1 MEIADLNLISDFE
14 AGIKC
19 LQNNPSFISKLKPPQ
34 LYSFTFW
41 TYGALIIAVFATFGN
56 LFNRLKKLI
65 HQTSIQF
72 WVLYRNSKYPPTVD
86 HDDLDFD
93 FSDDEDSPESDDD
106 DLNLSGSLDSVG
118 SEDGYDANEVF
129 RYAEND
135 DEGQNGN
142 FTFRRRNGFSWSDF
156 AAGKSVVQLWDSF
169 GLGFDL
175 DDDEDEVSI
184 WDLNQE
190 VKISSG
196 QRCTAAVAADTVVL
210 TAEVNGGNGEV
221 GFGTYDSRVDE
232 TSPAI
237 YAAWRPRRRVGS
249 E

>member
-65 HQTSIQF
+65 HQTSTQF
-72 WVLYRNSKYPPTVD
+72 WILYRNSQCPPTVD

-106 DLNLSGSLDSVG
+106 DLNSLDSIETD
-118 SEDGYDANEVF
+118 EDNDANEVF

-135 DEGQNGN
+135 DQGQNGN
-142 FTFRRRNGFSWSDF
+142 FTLRRNNNKFSWSDF
-156 AAGKSVVQLWDSF
+156 TTGKSVVQLWDSL
-169 GLGFDL
+169 GLGFEF
-175 DDDEDEVSI
+175 DDGEDEVSI
-184 WDLNQE
+184 WDLNHD

-196 QRCTAAVAADTVVL
+196 RRCTAAVAAAETVVV
-210 TAEVNGGNGEV
+210 TAEVDGNNGGV

-232 TSPAI
+232 MSPAI